1 MCGIFLLKSKKTQ
14 HSYNDTHLSFVVPL
28 LLFSF
33 CFKIMILISIL
44 LNFLT
49 RTTKF
54 AFKRLR
60 KNRET
65 NKFGYILTLIFK
77 KFKKSNI
84 KQWTF
89 INIFA
94 IICVAL
100 RKNALFSF
108 FRLFQKILVVQYNMK
123 VYRLNQLIIY
133 IGNGT
138 KRNKQEDSPY
148 FCTYTH

>member
-1 MCGIFLLKSKKTQ
+1 MILKSKKTQ
-14 HSYNDTHLSFVVPL
+14 HGYNDTHLSFVVPL

-44 LNFLT
+44 LNFLI

-60 KNRET
+60 KNREI

-77 KFKKSNI
+77 KIKKSNI

-94 IICVAL
+94 IMGVAL
-100 RKNALFSF
+100 RKNTLFSF
-108 FRLFQKILVVQYNMK
+108 FRLLLEVQDACK
-123 VYRLNQLIIY
+123 L
-133 IGNGT
+133 
-138 KRNKQEDSPY
+138 
-148 FCTYTH
+148 